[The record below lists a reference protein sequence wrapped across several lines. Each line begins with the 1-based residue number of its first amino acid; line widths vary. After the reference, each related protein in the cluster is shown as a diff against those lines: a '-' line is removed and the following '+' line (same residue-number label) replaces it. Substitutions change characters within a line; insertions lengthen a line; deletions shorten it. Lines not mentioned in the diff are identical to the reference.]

1 MAKKESYDD
10 MLKSLE
16 EILDTLETNELN
28 IEDAMKE
35 YEKGNK
41 IINKLYKTLSTLEG
55 KFITIK
61 DNVEVVRD
69 DEGKSNLKRN

>member
-61 DNVEVVRD
+61 DNVEVMRD
-69 DEGKSNLKRN
+69 DEVKSN

>member
-16 EILDTLETNELN
+16 SIIDTLEMNELS
-28 IEDAMKE
+28 IEAAMKE
-35 YEKGNK
+35 YEKGSK
-41 IINKLYKTLSTLEG
+41 TINKLYKTLSTLEG

-61 DNVEVVRD
+61 ESVEVVEN
-69 DEGKSNLKRN
+69 DENLCD

>member
-69 DEGKSNLKRN
+69 DEGKSN

>member
-41 IINKLYKTLSTLEG
+41 NINKLNKT
-55 KFITIK
+55 
-61 DNVEVVRD
+61 
-69 DEGKSNLKRN
+69 